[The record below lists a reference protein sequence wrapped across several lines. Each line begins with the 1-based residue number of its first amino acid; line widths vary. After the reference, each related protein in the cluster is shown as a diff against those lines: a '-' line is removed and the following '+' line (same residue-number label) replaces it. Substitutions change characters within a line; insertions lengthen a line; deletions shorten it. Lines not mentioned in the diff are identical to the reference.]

1 MGHVEVAHVSHALPD
16 GRLLLDDASFRVG
29 EGVTAA
35 LVGPNGAGKTT
46 LLRLISG
53 DLQVQMGTIGRSGG
67 IGVMRQFIGGCQGG
81 GSQGE
86 QSAGNIGAGSTV
98 RNLLISTAPPRVQA
112 ASQLL
117 DAAELAMMDTD
128 DESAAMAY
136 ASALTDW
143 RCGRLP
149 GGGAVGRLLRRRA
162 RRAVRTLPRAR
173 GGDAVGRRAE
183 APGA

>member
-1 MGHVEVAHVSHALPD
+1 VGHVEVAHVSHDLPD
-16 GRLLLDDASFRVG
+16 ERLLLDDASFRIGEG

-46 LLRLISG
+46 LAVSG
-53 DLQVQMGTIGRSGG
+53 DLQVGRSGG
-67 IGVMRQFIGGCQGG
+67 IGGCRGV

-117 DAAELAMMDTD
+117 DA
-128 DESAAMAY
+128 
-136 ASALTDW
+136 
-143 RCGRLP
+143 
-149 GGGAVGRLLRRRA
+149 VGS
-162 RRAVRTLPRAR
+162 P
-173 GGDAVGRRAE
+173 
-183 APGA
+183 